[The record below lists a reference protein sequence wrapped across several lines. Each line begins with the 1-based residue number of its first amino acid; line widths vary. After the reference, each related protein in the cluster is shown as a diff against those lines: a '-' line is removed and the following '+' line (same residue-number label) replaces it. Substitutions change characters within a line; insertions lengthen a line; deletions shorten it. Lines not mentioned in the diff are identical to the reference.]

1 MIHKFGIFSST
12 KFLKFFFYHFTK
24 AGDLTYFCFRGEWR
38 KNQKFEFFMKQNYK
52 KYTTMPQWWHQ
63 QQTQQ
68 QQSVREIKNQQQTYS
83 TISINAPNTHL
94 N

>member
-1 MIHKFGIFSST
+1 
-12 KFLKFFFYHFTK
+12 
-24 AGDLTYFCFRGEWR
+24 
-38 KNQKFEFFMKQNYK
+38 
-52 KYTTMPQWWHQ
+52 MPQWWHQ

-94 N
+94 S